1 MNIVE
6 RAKRLCLSPAAEWP
20 VIAGERAT
28 LVTLMTEYVLPLAAL
43 SAIGSFLGSVFSG
56 QGLAFATRVVITD
69 VVVSLVGVVTLS
81 VVIDAL
87 APTFGAVKS
96 HESAARVAAYA
107 PTPTWVA
114 GVFHIIPPLGRVIAL
129 AGILSFFYQLYV
141 GLMRVMKSPQ
151 DKAVGYALV
160 VILIA
165 LVVLLVVGYVTSTSV
180 GLGPTFL

>member
-1 MNIVE
+1 MNIVG
-6 RAKRLCLSPAAEWP
+6 RVKRLCLSPATEWA

-56 QGLAFATRVVITD
+56 EGLAFATRAVITD
-69 VVVSLVGVVTLS
+69 LVLSLIAVVVLS
-81 VVIDAL
+81 VIIDAL

-96 HESAARVAAYA
+96 HESAAKVAAYA

-129 AGILSFFYQLYV
+129 AGILSFLYLLYV
-141 GLMRVMKSPQ
+141 GLMRVLESPH

-165 LVVLLVVGYVTSTSV
+165 LVVLSVVSYIISASV